1 MLAPL
6 DGYIER
12 HLMAQVGGAL
22 DHFRVVVLHG
32 GRQCGKSTLAR
43 QVAETRGGTYL
54 TLDDPV
60 VLEAALT
67 DPITF
72 LSQPAPPVV
81 VDEIQLAGDRLV
93 RAAKQLVD
101 ADGTLGRFLFTGST
115 NFLTVPSISESLA
128 GRARILRLWPLSQA
142 ELTGRRAATISPW
155 FDGDPGRAPTDQPD
169 RNDYLDALCRGGY
182 PEAQALAPPY
192 RDDWYRDYVDTVTQ
206 RDIVALADV
215 RKTSALPRLLRW
227 AAATTSGELNLATAA
242 RDLGIDRRTVTTYLE
257 WLQAVFLVHELPGWA
272 RSPLARA
279 VHRPKLHV
287 IDSGLAASLLHVDP
301 AALAS
306 ATAPVTGRLVES
318 FVVGEIARL
327 IGASN
332 ERIELSHYRD
342 RDDREVDL
350 VLDRADGGTV
360 AVEVKATA
368 SPSIDQ
374 LRHVAWLRDRLDR
387 SSPGTFRAGIL
398 LHAGPQSLTVGD
410 RLHVRPISSLWA
422 D

>member
-1 MLAPL
+1 ME
-6 DGYIER
+6 GFIER
-12 HLMAQVGGAL
+12 HLTAQVEGAL

-43 QVAETRGGTYL
+43 QVAETHGGTYL

-60 VLEAALT
+60 VLEAART

-72 LSQPAPPVV
+72 LGEPTPPVV

-101 ADGTLGRFLFTGST
+101 AVGTPGRFLFTGST

-142 ELTGRRAATISPW
+142 ELTGRRAATIGPW
-155 FDGDPGRAPTDQPD
+155 FDGDPGRAPTDHLD
-169 RNDYLDALCRGGY
+169 RNDYLEALCRGGY
-182 PEAQALAPPY
+182 PEAQALEPTY
-192 RDDWYRDYVDTVTQ
+192 RDDWYRDYVETVTQ

-227 AAATTSGELNLATAA
+227 AAATTSGELNVATAA
-242 RDLGIDRRTVTTYLE
+242 RDLGVDRRTITTYLE

-279 VHRPKLHV
+279 VRRPKLQV
-287 IDSGLAASLLHVDP
+287 VDSGLAASLLNVDP

-306 ATAPVTGRLVES
+306 PTAPATGRLVES

-327 IGASN
+327 VGASSQ
-332 ERIELSHYRD
+332 RIELSHYRD
-342 RDDREVDL
+342 REHREVDL
-350 VLDRADGGTV
+350 VLDRADGGIV
-360 AVEVKATA
+360 AVEVKATV
-368 SPSIDQ
+368 SPSPDQ
-374 LRHVAWLRDRLDR
+374 LRHVAWLRDRLDQAT
-387 SSPGTFRAGIL
+387 PGAFRAGIL
-398 LHAGPQSLTVGD
+398 LHAGPQSVTVGD

-422 D
+422 A

>member
-1 MLAPL
+1 MERF
-6 DGYIER
+6 IER
-12 HLMAQVGGAL
+12 HLTEQVDGAL

-43 QVAETRGGTYL
+43 QVAEKRGGAYF
-54 TLDDPV
+54 TLDDPT
-60 VLEAALT
+60 VLQAALA

-72 LSQPAPPVV
+72 LSQPTPPVV
-81 VDEIQLAGDRLV
+81 VDEVQLAGDRLV

-101 ADGTLGRFLFTGST
+101 TDGTPGRFLFTGST

-142 ELTGRRAATISPW
+142 ELSGCRGASIGQW
-155 FDGDPGRAPTDQPD
+155 FDGDPGPAATDQLD
-169 RNDYLDALCRGGY
+169 RNDYLEALCRGGY
-182 PEAQALAPPY
+182 PEARALDPPY
-192 RDDWYRDYVDTVTQ
+192 RGDWYQDYVETVTQ

-227 AAATTSGELNLATAA
+227 AATTTSGELNLATTS

-257 WLQAVFLVHELPGWA
+257 WLQAVFLVHGLPAWA

-279 VHRPKLHV
+279 IHRPKLHLV
-287 IDSGLAASLLHVDP
+287 DSGLAANLLHVDP

-306 ATAPVTGRLVES
+306 PTAPATGRLMES

-332 ERIELSHYRD
+332 DRIELSHYRD

-350 VLDRADGGTV
+350 LLERANGGTV

-368 SPSIDQ
+368 SPSVDQ

-387 SSPGTFRAGIL
+387 ASPGSFRAGIL

-422 D
+422 A